1 LGGGTLAYAVVPVQ
15 AAAPTTGSE
24 LTPQCSLLGFPKGV
38 ARAFQGST
46 VASTPALLRAA
57 FVLGAFVNT
66 AATPPAP
73 AVDNVDGE
81 IVVPPGSAL
90 VIQGIAAAGTS
101 PLVLIGVV
109 YEELPV

>member
-1 LGGGTLAYAVVPVQ
+1 
-15 AAAPTTGSE
+15 
-24 LTPQCSLLGFPKGV
+24 
-38 ARAFQGST
+38 
-46 VASTPALLRAA
+46 
-57 FVLGAFVNT
+57 VNT